1 MDEERRKLMEKFAEK
16 LEESDLP
23 KSLMEMDYDELYNEI
38 MLNSEDIDALTTIS
52 EAIRMNN
59 VLTEFEKNKL
69 WQIIDKMM
77 KKRG

>member
-1 MDEERRKLMEKFAEK
+1 MDEERRKLMEKFVEK
-16 LEESDLP
+16 LKESDLP
-23 KSLMEMDYDELYNEI
+23 KSLMEMGYDELYNEI

-59 VLTEFEKNKL
+59 ILTEFEKDKL
-69 WQIIDKMM
+69 WEIIDRMV

>member
-16 LEESDLP
+16 LKESDLP